1 MLHSGY
7 VASLSCCVLYT
18 VCVGGCVT
26 LRGGFCSGRTAGCN
40 GWQPSCRRGK
50 FASIASAQIFIR
62 RHTTPKNT
70 MSAGKEGSRVGTLRV
85 GVRCRLIPG
94 VPFVPA
100 IVRWKN
106 LAVTRK
112 NHENTGKQSFC
123 FQTESLL
130 PLED

>member
-1 MLHSGY
+1 
-7 VASLSCCVLYT
+7 
-18 VCVGGCVT
+18 
-26 LRGGFCSGRTAGCN
+26 
-40 GWQPSCRRGK
+40 
-50 FASIASAQIFIR
+50 
-62 RHTTPKNT
+62 

-112 NHENTGKQSFC
+112 NHENKGKQSFC
-123 FQTESLL
+123 FHGISLVSGRL
-130 PLED
+130 KDNYRMVFFVSELSCDPASKKQNFERAYPSLNANEVVII